1 MHRGEEVW
9 GNVMDNGHEDTSR
22 IVVRTPLKSV
32 GKKMAAVNG
41 IDQTPKVSSF
51 SWKCNKTLLT
61 QFIVSE

>member
-41 IDQTPKVSSF
+41 IRDSPIPSF
-51 SWKCNKTLLT
+51 SLFPLQVPTRACF
-61 QFIVSE
+61 QP